1 MRLRYYDKHGA
12 EIQVGMLLR
21 HDGGAIERVLEG
33 VNSSGDITLG
43 FEASASEIYPLSE
56 FNLKEWEFAA
66 ARPQVGT
73 FPACGCYY
81 RHLYN
86 PLYSSA
92 QRNIMDMSEV
102 QLWTI

>member
-1 MRLRYYDKHGA
+1 MRLRYYDKHCA

-56 FNLKEWEFAA
+56 FNLKEWEIAA
-66 ARPQVGT
+66 
-73 FPACGCYY
+73 
-81 RHLYN
+81 
-86 PLYSSA
+86 
-92 QRNIMDMSEV
+92 E
-102 QLWTI
+102 